1 MRERSVAF
9 AAIILAALSA
19 VSAPARGQGT
29 CNLPAPGAARSWEAS
44 IDVAT
49 YSSVNVRNGNLL
61 TVVPV
66 VGWSGVGPD
75 VSFAFVH
82 NSAHVDSG
90 VDLDHT
96 TGFNLGEGWQ
106 SSYSARLVFVS
117 GSVTKVV
124 HDDGTVDEYT
134 LVTGD
139 WVPPTGVYN
148 TLEED
153 SGVWTLTFKD
163 QSKYLFNSSGR
174 LTSVE
179 DAHGNAL
186 TLTRNGSDQLT
197 KITDAS
203 GRKLLFDYNDNRLKR
218 VIDLQ
223 AGGCW
228 PAEDCD
234 CECGVD
240 CECEGG
246 EEPEGSSL
254 INRVWTLTYNGDDRL
269 RKVIDPEEDAVEPEI
284 LITYD
289 EDGRIES
296 IEDKDG
302 DAFEYTYHSASD
314 ALETVTDPDTLST
327 PYVQEFAY
335 ACSMLD
341 LTSTTTYTDRRGH
354 DWVYNWSA
362 SKTLTKLTNPL
373 FDEQEFTFDGNKNLT
388 VYKDGLDNT
397 WTFTYDANGNLLKTF
412 TPLMPNSGGDPTP
425 KTERTYDSLNNLTSI
440 TDGQENTVTIDYDLG
455 AYPTLPTKITLPA
468 DGEGNPALEIEL
480 SYYDDESDANGEL
493 FEVWMREIRE
503 EQDILL
509 ARFYY
514 DEWGQVHLY
523 GEGDKPEL
531 LPEPPFT
538 VYHMLTAVGSDGR
551 PTLSTTPSGSATHS
565 TSPAW
570 RNPTGSF
577 CATVF
582 GGDSPPDPPVLPDGF
597 PDLPCET
604 LGLPTGAGGW
614 SADSQTGYTRM
625 GQLLELE
632 ANVGVDGAEGTRTYT
647 FDYDALGRGVSSEI
661 ASSDEGAAAFTREFT
676 NDPEDADDGE
686 VERTGPDGVTTTVV
700 LDDAGRVASLTR
712 SGMTATYD
720 YDARGLVTEVTLG
733 NGAVIEYEYDDD
745 QRLIRVEHFDD
756 SVDTILRLEYDYN
769 DRDLPTMITES
780 DEGGAFAT
788 VSFWYD
794 DRGRLIAENRSVSSG
809 PSPEYDLEYV
819 YDQAGNRLY
828 KIDHLAE
835 LQTHYVY
842 DVDDVPEYGSDNNR
856 LQYFTV
862 WDTGGEVMV
871 QVATTWYVY
880 EGTDPAQNKD
890 EGNPVRI
897 VTEEAADPGVYA
909 ATRFVYDKAQ
919 RVWLMFGEAWEADG
933 PDKDECPDNYEVT
946 WAREFR
952 YDAARARYLNRELD
966 PAELEGGYLV
976 ALSEVWTDYD
986 GDSAYGDW
994 EFNANDPPTP
1004 DNLRSYEPGVAL
1016 KDPWDESSGIEYYHT
1031 DLIGTTRA
1039 MTDSTGASAST
1050 VCYTAFGEKL
1060 EAGYHR
1066 YGYAGSWGYQTH
1078 DFPNGNEIP
1087 YFHVGWRYYDPGTGR
1102 FLQRDPIGIG
1112 GGLNVYE
1119 YADSEPS
1126 AAVDPLGLSPG
1137 KWDTRL
1143 GGGTGRVRLPNG
1155 RIGKTPWWRGPGAVG
1170 ARLTAI
1176 GLCGWL
1182 AYELTDRVVVP
1193 AIKKNTRARRRAGNQ
1208 RYGQPYNPNNPWGWA
1223 KGVPGWDKSPPPP
1236 IWLPGRICFLSGT
1249 MVLTPEGN
1257 RSIESIAPGDRVI
1270 TANLELGESTVGVVS
1285 RVAYG
1290 TSKELIRVVL
1300 PNEVLVCTPEHPF
1313 WVKKRGWTKAGALQ
1327 SNDELLSANGS
1338 LIEVVGVDHEY
1349 HPCSVRVFNITV
1361 DGCHVYYVGEGAV
1374 LVHNK
1379 Q

>member
-1 MRERSVAF
+1 MMCVSRFVDRFVSAESFECSPPPPPRNPRPSAVISPVRERPFSF
-9 AAIILAALSA
+9 APVIVAALSA
-19 VSAPARGQGT
+19 VNAPAFGQGT
-29 CNLPAPGAARSWEAS
+29 CNLPAPGAARPWEAS

-106 SSYSARLVFVS
+106 STYSARLIFNSSTSTTVVHNDGRMDTYTKVS
-117 GSVTKVV
+117 GT
-124 HDDGTVDEYT
+124 
-134 LVTGD
+134 
-139 WVPPTGVYN
+139 WVPPAGVHDV
-148 TLEED
+148 LEQHT
-153 SGVWTLTFKD
+153 VTPKWTLTFKD
-163 QSKYLFNSSGR
+163 QSKLNFNTLGRMSG
-174 LTSVE
+174 VE
-179 DAHGNAL
+179 DAHGNL
-186 TLTRNGSDQLT
+186 VSLTRDNNYKLL
-197 KITDAS
+197 KITDAA
-203 GRKLLFDYNDNRLKR
+203 GRKLLFEYDNEDRLDR
-218 VIDLQ
+218 IIDLK

-246 EEPEGSSL
+246 EEPEGSTL
-254 INRVWTLTYNGDDRL
+254 INRVYDLVYDGDDRL
-269 RKVIDPEEDAVEPEI
+269 WKVRDPEEHSVRPNVV
-284 LITYD
+284 ITYD
-289 EDGRIES
+289 EDGRIET

-302 DAFEYTYHSASD
+302 DAFEYAYHSASGAVD
-314 ALETVTDPDTLST
+314 TVTDPDTLST
-327 PYVQEFAY
+327 PYTQSFAY
-335 ACSMLD
+335 TCPTD
-341 LTSTTTYTDRRGH
+341 PRRTTYTDRRGN
-354 DWVYNWSA
+354 DWLYDWS
-362 SKTLTKLTNPL
+362 STGTLSTFTNPL
-373 FDEQEFTFDGNKNLT
+373 SDEQEFAFDTARNLT
-388 VYKDGLDNT
+388 SYKDALDHE
-397 WTFTYDANGNLLKTF
+397 WTFTYDSKGNLLKTF
-412 TPLMPNSGGDPTP
+412 TPLMPNSGGTPTP
-425 KTERTYDSLNNLTSI
+425 KTERTYDSYNNLASI
-440 TDGQENTVTIDYDLG
+440 TDGEGNTVTIDYDLG
-455 AYPTLPTKITLPA
+455 SYPTLPTTITLPA
-468 DGEGNPALEIEL
+468 DGEGNAALEIEL
-480 SYYDDESDANGEL
+480 SYYDEESDANGEL

-514 DEWGQVHLY
+514 DEWGQVNLY

-531 LPEPPFT
+531 LPVPPFT
-538 VYHMLTAVGSDGR
+538 YYHMLTATGSDGR
-551 PTLSTTPSGSATHS
+551 PTLSATPSGSATHS

-570 RNPTGSF
+570 RNPTGSS
-577 CATVF
+577 CAAVF

-614 SADSQTGYTRM
+614 SADSETGYTRM

-632 ANVGVDGAEGTRTYT
+632 ANVGADGAEGTRTYT
-647 FDYDALGRGVSSEI
+647 FDYDALGRGVSSEV
-661 ASSDEGAAAFTREFT
+661 ASSGEGAAAFAREFT

-700 LDDAGRVASLTR
+700 LDDAGRVASMTR
-712 SGMTATYD
+712 NGVTAAYD

-756 SVDTILRLEYDYN
+756 AVDTILRLEYDYN

-828 KIDHLAE
+828 KIDHLGE

-842 DVDDVPEYGSDNNR
+842 DVDDVEEYGSDNNR
-856 LQYFTV
+856 LQYYTV

-880 EGTDPAQNKD
+880 EGADPAQNKD

-897 VTEEAADPGVYA
+897 ITEEAADPGVYSA
-909 ATRFVYDKAQ
+909 VRFVYDKAQ
-919 RVWLMFGEAWEADG
+919 RVWLMFGESWEEDG
-933 PDKDECPDNYEVT
+933 PDEGDCVDGYTIT

-966 PAELEGGYLV
+966 PEELIEGDIV

-986 GDSAYGDW
+986 GDSSYGDF
-994 EFNANDPPTP
+994 ELDGNPLEPSD
-1004 DNLRSYEPGVAL
+1004 LRSYEPGVAL
-1016 KDPWDESSGIEYYHT
+1016 KDPWDESTGIEYVHS

-1039 MTDSTGASAST
+1039 MTDYTGASAST

-1060 EAGYHR
+1060 EAGFHR
-1066 YGYAGSWGYQTH
+1066 YGYAGSWGYQAH
-1078 DFPNGNEIP
+1078 DFPNGDP
-1087 YFHVGWRYYDPGTGR
+1087 VQFLHVGWRYYDPGTGR
-1102 FLQRDPIGIG
+1102 FLQRDPIGVHG
-1112 GGLNVYE
+1112 DWNVYA
-1119 YADSEPS
+1119 YVAGSPTNG
-1126 AAVDPLGLSPG
+1126 VDAYGLFE
-1137 KWDTRL
+1137 W
-1143 GGGTGRVRLPNG
+1143 RLPDWVLEPLVKALG
-1155 RIGKTPWWRGPGAVG
+1155 
-1170 ARLTAI
+1170 
-1176 GLCGWL
+1176 
-1182 AYELTDRVVVP
+1182 
-1193 AIKKNTRARRRAGNQ
+1193 
-1208 RYGQPYNPNNPWGWA
+1208 PNNVINATGGA
-1223 KGVPGWDKSPPPP
+1223 GYTYGDCVGDCIAANAAYAIVPG
-1236 IWLPGRICFLSGT
+1236 C
-1249 MVLTPEGN
+1249 
-1257 RSIESIAPGDRVI
+1257 
-1270 TANLELGESTVGVVS
+1270 
-1285 RVAYG
+1285 
-1290 TSKELIRVVL
+1290 
-1300 PNEVLVCTPEHPF
+1300 
-1313 WVKKRGWTKAGALQ
+1313 
-1327 SNDELLSANGS
+1327 LLSAGTNIPTKWRRTKALMGS
-1338 LIEVVGVDHEY
+1338 
-1349 HPCSVRVFNITV
+1349 
-1361 DGCHVYYVGEGAV
+1361 DGKTRIISNLTADVTSRSHKALQAVKDLRGWSGAARLGIIGAGASAAAV
-1374 LVHNK
+1374 EAYCAAACW
-1379 Q
+1379 